1 MKSSTSRRILAASL
15 TACFV
20 SPQTVSAFG
29 VTDAHRRSTYLAVT
43 HWAAEVGYAVIWQP
57 RTTAGTVLD
66 FPAPSRDVHEDFW
79 FAVEALVTGAAYGR
93 ANMYCIPP
101 SEFRIEAIIDD
112 RMRLVY
118 VIGRPTLRRCVVPRP
133 LPREPQERLIGDL
146 NIRTIQVDMNKS
158 TPNSR
163 LQSSS

>member
-1 MKSSTSRRILAASL
+1 MAVASL
-15 TACFV
+15 AACFV
-20 SPQTVSAFG
+20 SPQTASAFG
-29 VTDAHRRSTYLAVT
+29 VTDADRRSTYLAVT

-66 FPAPSRDVHEDFW
+66 FPAPSREVHEDFW
-79 FAVEALVTGAAYGR
+79 VAVEALVTGATYGR

-118 VIGRPTLRRCVVPRP
+118 VIGRPTLRRCDV
-133 LPREPQERLIGDL
+133 LTREPQERLIGE
-146 NIRTIQVDMNKS
+146 
-158 TPNSR
+158 
-163 LQSSS
+163 SSPLATQA